1 MAAARQFDIAVIGG
15 GPCGIVA
22 ATYAAG
28 GGRKVCLVDRKSSPG
43 HPVRCGEAIG
53 LKGFASSVDLKPE
66 WIQSKISYM
75 KLVSPAGITV
85 TVPNSYEGY
94 VVDREKMEK
103 DLTADAVARGAE
115 FVPGT
120 SIVSVSPD
128 NEGGY
133 ECRSRDSVIHAQCV
147 ILAEGVE
154 SRLARNVGWSTSLR
168 LRDIHSCAFAR
179 IAHDGVEPGTCVF
192 YLGVK
197 RAPGGYIWVFHRGG
211 NTANVG
217 LGVLGESCQKGMPR
231 ALLEDFIREKFPGAR
246 VSDLHCGG
254 VPMGRWIRPLVRGGV
269 MLAGDAAH
277 MMNCVSGAGIAY
289 ALYSGKIAGTVA
301 AQSFVN
307 GKCRTE
313 MLASYQDQWAS
324 FYGKQQD
331 RSHAIK
337 EVMVGF
343 PDAFLDDV
351 ARSATKNSARKMSIL
366 SIFVKAFYK
375 RPLLLLKVVR
385 LLR

>member
-1 MAAARQFDIAVIGG
+1 
-15 GPCGIVA
+15 
-22 ATYAAG
+22 
-28 GGRKVCLVDRKSSPG
+28 
-43 HPVRCGEAIG
+43 
-53 LKGFASSVDLKPE
+53 
-66 WIQSKISYM
+66 
-75 KLVSPAGITV
+75 
-85 TVPNSYEGY
+85 
-94 VVDREKMEK
+94 
-103 DLTADAVARGAE
+103 
-115 FVPGT
+115 
-120 SIVSVSPD
+120 
-128 NEGGY
+128 
-133 ECRSRDSVIHAQCV
+133 
-147 ILAEGVE
+147 
-154 SRLARNVGWSTSLR
+154 
-168 LRDIHSCAFAR
+168 
-179 IAHDGVEPGTCVF
+179 
-192 YLGVK
+192 
-197 RAPGGYIWVFHRGG
+197 
-211 NTANVG
+211 
-217 LGVLGESCQKGMPR
+217 
-231 ALLEDFIREKFPGAR
+231 
-246 VSDLHCGG
+246 
-254 VPMGRWIRPLVRGGV
+254 

-307 GKCRTE
+307 GKCRPE

-351 ARSATKNSARKMSIL
+351 ARSATRNSARKMSIL